1 MESRSIPGSE
11 LGHRP
16 PFLAASTTVEEGNAV
31 HTAVAAA
38 ERVRIKQETASLT
51 LRVQSDALRLQK
63 MQAQLQKPLCR
74 VHRVPQGPPWL
85 LASLRAK
92 YVMSGHLF
100 LIAASCITAS
110 HPVGCAYAPA
120 PVARMLSR

>member
-11 LGHRP
+11 LGQRP

-31 HTAVAAA
+31 HTVAAAA
-38 ERVRIKQETASLT
+38 ERMWIKQETASLT

-85 LASLRAK
+85 LASLARC
-92 YVMSGHLF
+92 VMSGPLF
-100 LIAASCITAS
+100 LLAASCITAS
-110 HPVGCAYAPA
+110 HPCAHVPRTTGAEA
-120 PVARMLSR
+120 HSH